1 MEVEGGEDN
10 GTVRTLGLQFHF
22 IPSEHLFIPPSCF
35 LQVAPLHLQ
44 PLTLNCCRFFPPR
57 AVFLLGPI
65 PSHSCLWSAGLH
77 QLLLQSRDAFFTL
90 LS

>member
-44 PLTLNCCRFFPPR
+44 PLTLNCCR
-57 AVFLLGPI
+57 VFLFFSPKSCFPLGTHPI
-65 PSHSCLWSAGLH
+65 P
-77 QLLLQSRDAFFTL
+77 
-90 LS
+90 